1 MGIKTSGSRCSVT
14 IAVVFFLTR
23 YFVILTM
30 FQKRRLQRSL
40 LAVTAATLIGCGGG
54 DGEPNTSDSSGNDLP
69 GAGLA
74 ALQPDYIFR
83 DVYPAP
89 EGIRAGKAADSALL
103 TVDLGANLST
113 LPVPGRT
120 LAEIEAERANY
131 GITAIA
137 PVGTNCHSAA
147 IPGNAGTTIT
157 FQADQYGLCQFDVT
171 FDRDGKVST
180 ERLIVNYGAEPVA
193 DTPMITLTVAP
204 NDMQSVDLTGDPA
217 TQALITA
224 GYELQ
229 PDSLL
234 SFGAIADASATANTL
249 TVTAG
254 SKGGAGRVLFTLAK
268 TDASGAVTDARS
280 GLLEVTVSSSTTPPP
295 VIAQADFEHIAVRV
309 SDIVSIDLVASGIV
323 TDADNQSELQI
334 IHLNANRGGTVVLG
348 DSTGAPATEDA
359 YFHNSKFTFTSDE
372 LGVYPVNYVV
382 SDHNGGY
389 ASGTLKIN
397 VGRLTSPDSLLA
409 ATPGRMVEWTK
420 VGEPPN
426 QLVVNR
432 PVLFSE
438 VKEYLKDGIPDDDKN
453 TRDDEAWAYT
463 ERHLGAEFCNNF
475 EMKLIT
481 ATGFAALREKY
492 LSEPNGFMSVL
503 GWRVE
508 ERLRYLIQETD
519 REQTKTSFASDSVTG
534 AIVSGESRHG
544 MVICVRS
551 PETIMTYAQPTEN
564 VVAGDGTEGNPW
576 QMLPDSD
583 SNQLTVAISN
593 VKGNGQPICTSSD
606 AAINA
611 SCSTISNDSSTLTL
625 TSVSIGR
632 PVITVRTPDGENLI
646 GNQPPLKLYVQRDNA
661 VSTGAPSL
669 SNYRITSKN
678 GVVVSNSGSTEANRL
693 KVRPD
698 DLLTVSWT
706 YVEPDAHQQD
716 DATTVE
722 WTNATPTSADGRE
735 ATVAGFGTVTATLT
749 PRSRFPVDDEVQFEE
764 GTPVT
769 LSFEVTNEPP
779 VISSLDTTSNE
790 VRAGAAFDE
799 RTNINAT
806 YKYSDPNGD
815 PESAPT
821 YVWEQKRPWTENWAR
836 VVDAHDQPVTTRNM
850 PLASEFLNEGGRY
863 EGNDLR
869 LRMRV
874 ADDQGGQSV
883 EAVQAIYPVAP
894 TETASFTLRPVTD
907 SNPLL
912 IHRRPAPYEDGF
924 SRSNVEAWDKIC
936 IAGITPPH
944 PSYTQIRMVR
954 SATIDELKDQKKTL
968 RYWHPGYVSDP
979 KMPYATGL
987 AGNNAV
993 YVWNAATGVNAAQP
1007 NNSQQSRDMSMVCEE
1022 VLLSDLKLLPEIPQ
1036 TVPGRNLAMHWVGR
1050 NARKRYQKI
1059 DPTPTESGFH
1069 GVTDWR
1075 SSNPSVATVDQTG
1088 LVTPLTE
1095 GTTMISSW
1103 FRGEM
1108 KRRRVTVKAAPT
1120 TLDLCGGNVDNNGL
1134 NSYDDCIKVGSIDGG
1149 LITGPLSDIVANR
1162 FALSQDPSGF
1172 SPYSYQRIIQDGTGV
1187 HNEKLSPFAGFQ
1199 HGTGGAR
1206 FRDWCNLLSDLNF
1219 QGRANWVP
1227 ASRAQLE
1234 ELYTKHGDGNATG
1247 LGAYGLGW
1255 VVRHGRFA
1263 STEVNQAKETVTAL
1277 NGMNGAR
1284 KPESFYLN
1292 MHIPCYAPNP

>member
-1 MGIKTSGSRCSVT
+1 MTA
-14 IAVVFFLTR
+14 AVVQSRLQLCFFSTR

-30 FQKRRLQRSL
+30 FQKRRLQGSL

-54 DGEPNTSDSSGNDLP
+54 DGEPDTSDSSGTAGNDQA

-113 LPVPGRT
+113 LPAPGRT
-120 LAEIEAERANY
+120 LDEIDAERANY
-131 GITAIA
+131 RITAIA

-147 IPGNAGTTIT
+147 IPKNTGTTIT

-171 FDRDGKVST
+171 FDRNGKVST
-180 ERLIVNYGAEPVA
+180 ERLIVNYGAEPGA

-204 NDMQSVDLTGDPA
+204 EGMQSVDLTGDPA

-254 SKGGAGRVLFTLAK
+254 SNGGAGRVLFTLAK

-280 GLLEVTVSSSTTPPP
+280 GLLEVTVSSSTTLPP
-295 VIAQADFEHIAVRV
+295 VIAQADFEHIAVSI

-334 IHLNANRGGTVVLG
+334 IHLNANHGGTVVLG

-397 VGRLTSPDSLLA
+397 VGRLTSPDSPLA
-409 ATPGRMVEWTK
+409 ATPGRMVEWTT

-432 PVLFSE
+432 PVLLSE
-438 VKEYLKDGIPDDDKN
+438 VKEYLEDRIPDEDKN

-475 EMKLIT
+475 KMKLIT
-481 ATGFAALREKY
+481 ATGFAALQKKY
-492 LSEPNGFMSVL
+492 SSEPNGFMNVL

-551 PETIMTYAQPTEN
+551 PETIMTYAQPTES

-576 QMLPDSD
+576 QILPNSG
-583 SNQLTVAISN
+583 SNQLTIAISN

-625 TSVSIGR
+625 TAVSTGR
-632 PVITVRTPDGENLI
+632 AMITVRTPDGENLI

-669 SNYRITSKN
+669 SNYGITSAD
-678 GVVVSNSGSTEANRL
+678 GEVVSNSGSTEANRL
-693 KVRPD
+693 KVRPGD
-698 DLLTVSWT
+698 SLTVSWT
-706 YVEPDAHQQD
+706 YVEPDAHQRN
-716 DATTVE
+716 DATTVK
-722 WTNATPTSADGRE
+722 WTNATPTPADVRK
-735 ATVAGFGTVTATLT
+735 ATVVGLGTVTATLT
-749 PRSRFPVDDEVQFEE
+749 PRSRFLVNDEEQFEE

-769 LSFEVTNEPP
+769 LSFEVTNDPP
-779 VISSLDTTSNE
+779 VINDLDITSND
-790 VRAGAAFDE
+790 VRAGTAFDE
-799 RTNINAT
+799 NTNINAT
-806 YKYSDPNGD
+806 YAYSDPDDD
-815 PESAPT
+815 PEFGTT

-874 ADDQGGQSV
+874 ADKQGGQSV

-894 TETASFTLRPVTD
+894 TETASVTLRPVTD

-912 IHRRPAPYEDGF
+912 IHRREEAFEGGFDRED
-924 SRSNVEAWDKIC
+924 VMVWDEFC
-936 IAGITPPH
+936 MDGITTPRTS
-944 PSYTQIRMVR
+944 SYTQIRLVR
-954 SATIDELKDQKKTL
+954 SAAIDALKVQAKTL

-987 AGNNAV
+987 AGNDAV
-993 YVWNAATGVNAAQP
+993 YVWNAATGADVAQP
-1007 NNSQQSRDMSMVCEE
+1007 NNNQTSRDMSLVCEE
-1022 VLLSDLKLLPEIPQ
+1022 VLLNDLKLLPEIPQ
-1036 TVPGRNLAMHWVGR
+1036 TVLGRNLAMHWVGK
-1050 NARKRYQKI
+1050 NAKGRYHKI
-1059 DPTPTESGFH
+1059 DPTPAESGFH
-1069 GVTDWR
+1069 GVTGWR
-1075 SSNPSVATVDQTG
+1075 SSNPSVATVDTEG
-1088 LVTPLTE
+1088 LVTPITE
-1095 GTTMISSW
+1095 GTTDISST
-1103 FRGEM
+1103 FVGVTRS
-1108 KRRRVTVKAAPT
+1108 RRVTVKATPT
-1120 TLDLCGGNVDNNGL
+1120 TLSLCGGKVDDGKL
-1134 NSYDDCIKVGSIDGG
+1134 NSYGDCLKVGSIVGG
-1149 LITGPLSDIVANR
+1149 LITGPFSDILANR

-1172 SPYSYQRIIQDGTGV
+1172 SPYSYQAIIQDGGGV
-1187 HNEKLSPFAGFQ
+1187 TNERLSPFTGFQ
-1199 HGTGGAR
+1199 RGTDGAR
-1206 FRDWCNLLSDLNF
+1206 FQDWCDILSDLNF
-1219 QGRANWVP
+1219 QGRTNWVP
-1227 ASRAQLE
+1227 TSRAQLD
-1234 ELYTKHGDGNATG
+1234 ELYKTHKGRAG

-1255 VVRHGRFA
+1255 VVRNGRFA
-1263 STEVNQAKETVTAL
+1263 SKEVNQADETLTIL
-1277 NGMNGAR
+1277 NGRSG
-1284 KPESFYLN
+1284 KFHQQSFYQN
-1292 MHIPCYAPNP
+1292 MYIPCYAPNP

>member
-1 MGIKTSGSRCSVT
+1 MINDGSRCSVT
-14 IAVVFFLTR
+14 VAVVFFFTR
-23 YFVILTM
+23 YFMTLTM
-30 FQKRRLQRSL
+30 FQKRSLQRSL

-54 DGEPNTSDSSGNDLP
+54 DGEPDTSDSSGTAGNDQA

-89 EGIRAGKAADSALL
+89 EGIRAGKPADSALL

-113 LPVPGRT
+113 LPAPGRT
-120 LAEIEAERANY
+120 LAEIEAARANY
-131 GITAIA
+131 RITAIA

-171 FDRDGKVST
+171 FDRDGQVST
-180 ERLIVNYGAEPVA
+180 ERLIVNYGAEPGA

-204 NDMQSVDLTGDPA
+204 DDMQSVDLTRDPA

-280 GLLEVTVSSSTTPPP
+280 ALLEVTVSSSTTPPP
-295 VIAQADFEHIAVRV
+295 VIAQADFEHTAVRV

-397 VGRLTSPDSLLA
+397 VGRLTSPDSPLA
-409 ATPGRMVEWTK
+409 ATPGRMVEWTT

-432 PVLFSE
+432 PVLLSE
-438 VKEYLKDGIPDDDKN
+438 VKEYLKDGIPDDDKL
-453 TRDDEAWAYT
+453 TRDDEVWAYT
-463 ERHLGAEFCNNF
+463 ERHVGAEFCNRVG
-475 EMKLIT
+475 MKLIT
-481 ATGFAALREKY
+481 ATGFNALREKY

-503 GWRVE
+503 GWRVA
-508 ERLRYLIQETD
+508 ERERYLIQETD
-519 REQTKTSFASDSVTG
+519 REQTKTSFVSDSVTG
-534 AIVSGESRHG
+534 ALASTVYG
-544 MVICVRS
+544 MVVCVRS
-551 PETIMTYAQPTEN
+551 PQIFMTYAQPTES

-606 AAINA
+606 AAANA

-625 TSVSIGR
+625 TAVSNGR
-632 PVITVRTPDGENLI
+632 PVITVRTPHGENLI

-669 SNYRITSKN
+669 SDYRITSAD
-678 GVVVSNSGSTEANRL
+678 GEVVSNSGSTEANRL
-693 KVRPD
+693 KVRPGD
-698 DLLTVSWT
+698 SLTVSWT
-706 YVEPDAHQQD
+706 YVEPDAHQD
-716 DATTVE
+716 NDATTVK
-722 WTNATPTSADGRE
+722 WTNATPADGKQ

-749 PRSRFPVDDEVQFEE
+749 PRSRFLVDGVEQFEE

-799 RTNINAT
+799 STNINAT

-815 PESAPT
+815 PESGTT

-836 VVDAHDQPVTTRNM
+836 VVDAHDQPVTTQDM

-863 EGNDLR
+863 EGSDLR

-894 TETASFTLRPVTD
+894 TETASVTLRPVTD

-912 IHRRPAPYEDGF
+912 IHRRPEPYENGF

-936 IAGITPPH
+936 IDGITNPRAS
-944 PSYTQIRMVR
+944 SYTQIRMVR
-954 SATIDELKDQKKTL
+954 SAAIDELKVQAKTL

-987 AGNNAV
+987 AGNDAV
-993 YVWNAATGVNAAQP
+993 YVWNAATGVERGATEQQP
-1007 NNSQQSRDMSMVCEE
+1007 NV
-1022 VLLSDLKLLPEIPQ
+1022 
-1036 TVPGRNLAMHWVGR
+1036 
-1050 NARKRYQKI
+1050 
-1059 DPTPTESGFH
+1059 
-1069 GVTDWR
+1069 
-1075 SSNPSVATVDQTG
+1075 
-1088 LVTPLTE
+1088 
-1095 GTTMISSW
+1095 
-1103 FRGEM
+1103 
-1108 KRRRVTVKAAPT
+1108 
-1120 TLDLCGGNVDNNGL
+1120 
-1134 NSYDDCIKVGSIDGG
+1134 
-1149 LITGPLSDIVANR
+1149 
-1162 FALSQDPSGF
+1162 
-1172 SPYSYQRIIQDGTGV
+1172 
-1187 HNEKLSPFAGFQ
+1187 
-1199 HGTGGAR
+1199 
-1206 FRDWCNLLSDLNF
+1206 
-1219 QGRANWVP
+1219 
-1227 ASRAQLE
+1227 
-1234 ELYTKHGDGNATG
+1234 
-1247 LGAYGLGW
+1247 
-1255 VVRHGRFA
+1255 
-1263 STEVNQAKETVTAL
+1263 
-1277 NGMNGAR
+1277 
-1284 KPESFYLN
+1284 
-1292 MHIPCYAPNP
+1292 